1 VKISTDS
8 QNTERKRGVFTAKMN
23 QMDREG
29 FFIRAFI
36 LLALLLVFSANSASA
51 NTQNKSKLG
60 TIKGIVM
67 DESGKPIVGAIVSIF
82 RTSTSKLLKQIYTDS
97 DGNFSTKV
105 FPGIYKISATADG
118 YSSET
123 VESVQI
129 NRSGEFSYGFR
140 LERVGSGKTLPEK
153 SPERNTPK
161 YVIRAS
167 KLGRSIYQNSE
178 ADKSLWSIQQ
188 DEIFVESESLTE
200 KENLEASDGKDAQ
213 TAIEYYNSSKP
224 SVAFAHFQQLSEK
237 ADLFIIGRIDSISF
251 PQQKFQACLKYRFN
265 RNNNFYVNSSLV
277 RLNDLNIMPHDS
289 FVQASLEFFNEWKAR
304 EGLLVVLGLNYSKQV
319 GRKRFV
325 NPKVGVKIDLNPT
338 TRIKSS
344 FAPVASGFNPLKRS
358 SSTKDAIL
366 IFSSSSSQLSA
377 FANQI
382 SNRFEVSI
390 ERDLDR
396 QSNIEVALLFDKSQ
410 MKEAKNQENRGL
422 RIVYSR
428 RLNNILSALAGYA
441 FSGNQENW
449 SNYQSFLGQINA
461 NLTDGTKVQAVFRFS
476 PKATILSV
484 DPFQNKL
491 TVYDPGLSIFVT
503 HPLPNLGLPI
513 RAEAIL
519 DARNIF
525 DFQPNNEK
533 RIPKPSL
540 SGRVFRGGISVK
552 F

>member
-1 VKISTDS
+1 M
-8 QNTERKRGVFTAKMN
+8 ERKRGIFTIKMN
-23 QMDREG
+23 QTDREG
-29 FFIRAFI
+29 FFRRAFI
-36 LLALLLVFSANSASA
+36 LLSFLLIFSANSTSA

-82 RTSTSKLLKQIYTDS
+82 RKSTSKLIKQMYTDS
-97 DGNFSTKV
+97 DGNFSTRV

-123 VESVQI
+123 VESIQI
-129 NRSGEFSYGFR
+129 NRSDEFSYGFK

-178 ADKSLWSIQQ
+178 ADKSLWGIQP
-188 DEIFVESESLTE
+188 DETSVGSKSPI
-200 KENLEASDGKDAQ
+200 ENEDLEEADRKNAQ

-224 SVAFAHFQQLSEK
+224 SIAFNHFQQLSEK

-251 PQQKFQACLKYRFN
+251 PQQKFQALLKYRFN

-277 RLNDLNIMPHDS
+277 RLNDLETLSYDS
-289 FVQASLEFFNEWKAR
+289 FSQASLEFFNEWKAH
-304 EGLLVVLGLNYSKQV
+304 EGLFVVLGLNYSKQI
-319 GRKRFV
+319 GGKGFF
-325 NPKVGVKIDLNPT
+325 NPKAGVKIDLDSA

-344 FAPVASGFNPLKRS
+344 FAPVASEFNPLERS
-358 SSTKDAIL
+358 SPTKDAIL
-366 IFSSSSSQLSA
+366 IFSSSSSQLSVL
-377 FANQI
+377 ANQI
-382 SNRFEVSI
+382 SNRFEISV
-390 ERDLDR
+390 ERDLDQ
-396 QSNIEVALLFDKSQ
+396 QSNVEVALLFDKSQ
-410 MKEAKNQENRGL
+410 IKEAKDQENRGL
-422 RIVYSR
+422 RILYSR
-428 RLNNILSALAGYA
+428 RLNNTLSALAGYT
-441 FSGNQENW
+441 FSGNQE

-461 NLTDGTKVQAVFRFS
+461 NLIDGTKVQAVFRFS

-484 DPFQNKL
+484 DPFQSKL
-491 TVYDPGLSIFVT
+491 TVYDPGLSVFVI

-513 RAEAIL
+513 SAEAIL
-519 DARNIF
+519 DIRNIF
-525 DFQPNNEK
+525 AFQPNNEK
-533 RIPKPSL
+533 SVLKLGL